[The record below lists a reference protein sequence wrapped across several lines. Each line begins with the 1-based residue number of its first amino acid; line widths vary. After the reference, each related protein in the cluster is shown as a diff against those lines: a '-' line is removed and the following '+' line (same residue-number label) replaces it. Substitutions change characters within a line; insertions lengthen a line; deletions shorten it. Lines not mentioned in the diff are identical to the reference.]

1 MTADPIRI
9 TENTKVRFEPTEIR
23 GVHLGDLEF
32 VLGIEEGEDGEVEQI
47 TIDFRR
53 LVQAM
58 TLYSSMERFRY
69 GWRRAKPAPGSES

>member
-1 MTADPIRI
+1 MTVDPIRI
-9 TENTKVRFEPTEIR
+9 TERTQVRFEPTEIR
-23 GVHLGDLEF
+23 GIHLGDLEF
-32 VLGIEEGEDGEVEQI
+32 VLGIEEGDDGEVAQI

-69 GWRRAKPAPGSES
+69 GWRRAESTSGTE